1 MITDPTDPQLISFTT
16 LSKKKEKYFM
26 TYEMW
31 HVTQYMWHM
40 THENR
45 WGEVNPVSKFQL
57 LNSLVWFG
65 SEGISQRMTDSVSDL
80 MNHKGVCRTA
90 PTKLSVFIMLTLKA
104 LYLQVYIF
112 LIRIFFSLNAH
123 IFWKVV

>member
-1 MITDPTDPQLISFTT
+1 
-16 LSKKKEKYFM
+16 
-26 TYEMW
+26 
-31 HVTQYMWHM
+31 M

-45 WGEVNPVSKFQL
+45 WGEVNPV
-57 LNSLVWFG
+57 
-65 SEGISQRMTDSVSDL
+65 SVSDL

-90 PTKLSVFIMLTLKA
+90 PTKLSVFKMLTLKA

-123 IFWKVV
+123 IFLKVVYIYIYYVTQLEPLFN